1 MPAGVS
7 NPVIGYLGFCAVKFA
22 GYSLAARFISRG
34 YQRADRS
41 AFLVGGV
48 RTLIGMVSGAAYYN
62 IWRLIPDAAAA
73 GGIGYVGGLLPV
85 RLAEWWL
92 LLWLFYDRQLQ
103 QRPKDWRTVALAT
116 VWSYALDVPALIGF
130 FVTGGVWIC

>member
-1 MPAGVS
+1 MK
-7 NPVIGYLGFCAVKFA
+7 LA
-22 GYSLAARFISRG
+22 GYSLAARFISRS
-34 YQRADRS
+34 YQRTDRS
-41 AFLVGGV
+41 AFLIGGV
-48 RTLIGMVSGAAYYN
+48 RTLIGIAAGAAYYN

-73 GGIGYVGGLLPV
+73 GGIGYLGGLLPV

-103 QRPKDWRTVALAT
+103 QRPKDWRTVGLAT
-116 VWSYALDVPALIGF
+116 VLSYALDVPALIGF